1 MKDFMISAIS
11 FTLIAA
17 VVWGSLFLVGFGVN
31 VASSFGIPSGLA
43 WFTAGFV
50 AALCNPAS
58 ALSNL
63 CVSVYERV
71 DRFFWRLS

>member
-1 MKDFMISAIS
+1 MKDFLISAIS
-11 FTLIAA
+11 FALIAA
-17 VVWGSLFLVGFGVN
+17 VLWGSLFLVGFGVD
-31 VASSFGIPSGLA
+31 VVSGFGIPAGLA

-63 CVSVYERV
+63 CISVYERV
-71 DRFFWRLS
+71 DRFFWRFS